1 MAKEFSKKYMH
12 PTRRKLVDMV
22 MNGGEYETNRTI
34 SLSKGKEEIKRNIGD
49 VWENSDGSVWEQKEF
64 GKIKKSKLTDTMSD
78 VREYLSSLS
87 RCKGESCEK
96 KGMYGPTDKKL
107 IRKTSHCSACLA
119 QKEWDIKKD
128 GLWEDY
134 ETYRIATNMISH
146 GIEVLAQLNQAY
158 KDARQEYEYVNEDGS
173 VEKWTME
180 RDVDE
185 LKAEILLDIQNGE
198 EELNEIIKKRDEAW
212 TKLDGNHYGLLKP
225 PTEE

>member
-1 MAKEFSKKYMH
+1 
-12 PTRRKLVDMV
+12 
-22 MNGGEYETNRTI
+22 
-34 SLSKGKEEIKRNIGD
+34 
-49 VWENSDGSVWEQKEF
+49 
-64 GKIKKSKLTDTMSD
+64 
-78 VREYLSSLS
+78 
-87 RCKGESCEK
+87 
-96 KGMYGPTDKKL
+96 
-107 IRKTSHCSACLA
+107 
-119 QKEWDIKKD
+119 
-128 GLWEDY
+128 
-134 ETYRIATNMISH
+134 MISH

-180 RDVDE
+180 RDVEE